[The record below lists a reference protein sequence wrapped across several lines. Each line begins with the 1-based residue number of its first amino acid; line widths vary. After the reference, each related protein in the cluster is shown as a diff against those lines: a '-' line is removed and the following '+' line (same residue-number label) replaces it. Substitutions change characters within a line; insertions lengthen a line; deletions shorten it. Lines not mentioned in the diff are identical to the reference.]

1 MYEEVSIHNGV
12 YFNDDWTRSGKLLLV
27 FCLFLKKLNNKM
39 KKIFKTWWKMKSFPE
54 KELIDEIHSVIKN
67 ENVPFFIHVIVN
79 FLWLVI
85 IFVGCTVIVIPSILI
100 HYIIKIVQFFVIIYM
115 HIKKQREKEKQKKDI
130 FEILKNYEQELL
142 SKNGLYYLKDFTFD
156 EKFDLYQFVNY
167 FIISLNNRYYT
178 YKKEDVLVC
187 RSHKRRS
194 LGDIFLICKTYYPD
208 CTIED
213 VLKVLI
219 NLCET
224 QKIAGSRCSDIH
236 KFVFH
241 KQSSVYSP
249 HHPVEYSDKYLF
261 EDIVEAYI

>member
-1 MYEEVSIHNGV
+1 
-12 YFNDDWTRSGKLLLV
+12 
-27 FCLFLKKLNNKM
+27 M

-54 KELIDEIHSVIKN
+54 KQLIDEIDSVIKN
-67 ENVPFFIHVIVN
+67 ENVPFFIHVIVSY
-79 FLWLVI
+79 
-85 IFVGCTVIVIPSILI
+85 FVFFITFIGVTIVILPSILI
-100 HYIIKIVQFFVIIYM
+100 HYIIKIGQFFVIIYM
-115 HIKKQREKEKQKKDI
+115 HIKKQREKEKRKKDI

-142 SKNGLYYLKDFTFD
+142 SKNGLYYLKYFTFD
-156 EKFDLYQFVNY
+156 KKFDLYQFVHY
-167 FIISLNNRYYT
+167 FIISLNNSYYT

-219 NLCET
+219 TLCEK
-224 QKIAGSRCSDIH
+224 QKIAGSHCSYIH

-241 KQSSVYSP
+241 RQSSIYSP

-261 EDIVEAYI
+261 EDIVEAYT